1 MMASLKADQRALLD
15 LRRARRNLRR
25 MPARRD
31 FDVLELRPWLGD
43 LHMFEVVDGGKDFR
57 YRIYATNIAIDAGR
71 EMTGKLMS
79 ETPEPHLRAIGLAC
93 YDEVRR
99 AAVPYLIQRPTVIKT
114 ALGYDTIRD
123 YLVLPLSD
131 DGTVVDRLLVL
142 NDSRARERATSSAI
156 VFFPLE
162 GDVGRY

>member
-1 MMASLKADQRALLD
+1 MFAGLDDIDWHQLEHAYGPADDVPGWLRSLASQENESNAL
-15 LRRARRNLRR
+15 
-25 MPARRD
+25 
-31 FDVLELRPWLGD
+31 
-43 LHMFEVVDGGKDFR
+43 
-57 YRIYATNIAIDAGR
+57 T
-71 EMTGKLMS
+71 
-79 ETPEPHLRAIGLAC
+79 HLSLSLCHQGTVYSASAF
-93 YDEVRR
+93 
-99 AAVPYLIQRPTVIKT
+99 AVPYLIQRPTVIKT

-162 GDVGRY
+162 GDVGRYERSIAAMVGDAASIPPLSPHRDGIALT